1 MEKLAEALSRAAY
14 QRELPK
20 GQAKVLSHSCLTPEQ
35 YTPRG
40 DAKAGV
46 VWLRG
51 TNRSLGS

>member
-14 QRELPK
+14 HRELTK